1 MRRDASFALVG
12 DVGGTNARFAVADLQ
27 GARPSIV
34 LTGAVLCKD
43 HESLAAAA
51 DAFLASAGLAALPA
65 TATIAV
71 AGPVADGAARLTNA
85 PWDASEAELME
96 LGFTRARLVNDFE
109 ALATGVADLAPED
122 SVAIGPQIEGLTRAP
137 VVIAG
142 AGTGFGLAALVWRA
156 EGPAQVL
163 ATEGGHAAFAPT
175 DELEIEVLR
184 ALARRHGRVSIERL
198 LSGPGLQAL
207 HAVLAEIEGAPPPE
221 ALSSEEVVARAC
233 TGADRSCVA
242 AVELFCA
249 VFGSVCGDA
258 ALTLGA
264 RGGVYLAGG
273 LMQGVER
280 FLTGGAFRAR
290 FEAKGRLSG
299 FVESV
304 PTRLVVQPHVALL
317 GAARTARRLSPQAFQ
332 MSD

>member
-12 DVGGTNARFAVADLQ
+12 DIGGTNARFAVADLQ

-34 LTGAVLCKD
+34 LTGNVLCKD
-43 HESLAAAA
+43 HASLAAAA
-51 DAFLASAGLAALPA
+51 DAFLVSADLAALPA

-96 LGFTRARLVNDFE
+96 LGFSRARLVNDFE
-109 ALATGVADLAPED
+109 ALATGVAELEPED
-122 SVAIGPQIEGLTRAP
+122 SLAIGPDLPGLTRAP

-156 EGPAQVL
+156 EGPAQVV
-163 ATEGGHAAFAPT
+163 ASEGGHAGFAPT
-175 DELEIEVLR
+175 TELEIEILR
-184 ALARRHGRVSIERL
+184 ALVRRHGRVSIERL

-207 HAVLAEIEGAPPPE
+207 YAILAEIGGKAAEPE
-221 ALSSEEVVARAC
+221 ISSEEVVARARA
-233 TGADRSCVA
+233 GADSLCVE
-242 AVELFCA
+242 AVEAFCA
-249 VFGSVCGDA
+249 VFGSVSGDA
-258 ALTLGA
+258 ALTFGA

-273 LMQGVER
+273 LVEGVES
-280 FLTGGAFRAR
+280 FLTSGAFRER

-299 FVESV
+299 FVETI
-304 PTRLVVQPHVALL
+304 PTRLVVQPHTALL
-317 GAARTARRLSPQAFQ
+317 GAARIARRLSPQAFQ
-332 MSD
+332 MSN